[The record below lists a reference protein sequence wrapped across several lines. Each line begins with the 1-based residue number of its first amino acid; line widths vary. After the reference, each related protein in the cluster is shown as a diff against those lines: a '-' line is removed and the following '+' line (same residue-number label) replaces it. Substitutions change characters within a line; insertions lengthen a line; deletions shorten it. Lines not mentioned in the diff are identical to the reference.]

1 MSKAVFEKR
10 GQFYSRK
17 YESKIKITDL
27 SVRIAYRKYR
37 RKFATDRNTRHD
49 ESLVRLETVKS
60 RFTYYYPRERRGSGI
75 IGARVMLGNCW
86 VKLIGH
92 GTRQVIRK
100 YGVRG
105 KKRSGIKRGAN
116 IYIYIYIYIR
126 NETLTTR
133 GEARLPTRRRRLAN
147 HLAQLTLEAIRE
159 RLGSTLINET
169 KRNAVREHV

>member
-1 MSKAVFEKR
+1 M
-10 GQFYSRK
+10 
-17 YESKIKITDL
+17 
-27 SVRIAYRKYR
+27 
-37 RKFATDRNTRHD
+37 
-49 ESLVRLETVKS
+49 ETVKS
-60 RFTYYYPRERRGSGI
+60 RFTYHYTRERRGSGI

-116 IYIYIYIYIR
+116 IYIYIR

-147 HLAQLTLEAIRE
+147 RLAQLTLEAIRE

>member
-1 MSKAVFEKR
+1 M
-10 GQFYSRK
+10 
-17 YESKIKITDL
+17 
-27 SVRIAYRKYR
+27 
-37 RKFATDRNTRHD
+37 
-49 ESLVRLETVKS
+49 KS
-60 RFTYYYPRERRGSGI
+60 RFTYYYYPRERRGSGI

-100 YGVRG
+100 YGVQ
-105 KKRSGIKRGAN
+105 KEIWNKAWSE
-116 IYIYIYIYIR
+116 YIYIYIR

-147 HLAQLTLEAIRE
+147 RLAQLTLEAIRE